1 MHEEMLEM
9 MQGVDS
15 KLLNQLMIEVKT
27 AMNQRSTK
35 HLSIKF
41 SSRKDYMALARRLQE
56 CFALIADLVW

>member
-9 MQGVDS
+9 MQGVDP
-15 KLLNQLMIEVKT
+15 KLLNQLMIVVKT

-41 SSRKDYMALARRLQE
+41 SKDYLALARRLQE
-56 CFALIADLVW
+56 YFALIADLVW